1 MCGFIGIASKEKI
14 VNSNLIQENKRIICR
29 GPDET
34 NHVHLE
40 GSDVNL
46 ELLFN
51 RLSILELTKYGSQ
64 PLIDEDKNYLLLFNG
79 EIFNYIELKKYLEKY
94 NITYNSK
101 NSDSEVLFKGL
112 LNEGPEFVNKLI
124 GQFSIV
130 FIDRTK
136 KEISLIRDRTGQKP
150 LFYSFNE
157 NNLYFGSNLISLS
170 KISNQHYIDSNGLEE
185 FLNLGVVT
193 SPNTIFKNINKVN
206 PGEIVTFN
214 FSKLFLKKEYTYW
227 NPSDYISEDKE
238 FNHKSFDELVSNCI
252 DIRLRSDVPIAAFCS
267 GGLDSTLIIKKLKD
281 LKNEVPTFSVINR
294 NPKYDERVY
303 ISQVSNKYK
312 TNNTVKEIDREVSFE
327 DLLKNIENFDEPYM
341 DASNQPSSYISQEIS
356 KKYKVAISG
365 DGGDEIFFGYERF
378 QNEFNLNKKLKY
390 LVNLI
395 YNIYPGW
402 LGTGNKI
409 LKYSSDYK
417 ASYASYFEDRK
428 FIKLLGLKVNHKF
441 KNKYL
446 NFSKNKFKNLTILEN
461 RFYLSEMMNLKIDR
475 TSMMHSLEV
484 RSPFVDH
491 RLLEYILSCRTESI
505 KYKNPKEYVIELLS
519 EDFNN
524 EFLHRKKMGFV
535 FDLEKIIYEN
545 EFKIKDII
553 NFSEIKKFIPD
564 LNINKLFLRKSRINS
579 QRIYKLL
586 ILAHFIKNK

>member
-14 VNSNLIQENKRIICR
+14 VKSNLIQENKRIICR

-51 RLSILELTKYGSQ
+51 RLSILELSKHGSQ
-64 PLIDEDKNYLLLFNG
+64 PLIDKDKNYLLLFNG

-130 FIDRTK
+130 FIDRTN

-150 LFYSFNE
+150 LFYTFNE

-170 KISNQHYIDSNGLEE
+170 KISNQHNIDSNSLEE

-227 NPSDYISEDKE
+227 NPTDYISEDKE

-294 NPKYDERVY
+294 NPKYDERMY

-365 DGGDEIFFGYERF
+365 DGGDEIFFGYDRF

-390 LVNLI
+390 LINLI

-417 ASYASYFEDRK
+417 ASYASYFEDKK

-505 KYKNPKEYVIELLS
+505 KYKKPKEYVIELLS